1 MNFKADFRQPR
12 VRSADVRLAVA
23 PACSRLACASRRRRP
38 CLLIVVALAVLGFS
52 ASAPAADRVLAKGKG
67 IEVTQNELDEA
78 YVALRASLA
87 AQGRTV
93 PESQRRQVEQ
103 QLLQRLVMTEVL
115 LARATD
121 EDRTRGR
128 ERALKIV
135 EQERAKAKSPE
146 AFDNLIRANGLSPE
160 AFERQLIER
169 SVVELVI
176 ERDLRPKVQVTET
189 QVRDFYEKNSPEF
202 EQPERVHAAHILIGT
217 RNLLT
222 NAPLPEEAQAAKRE
236 LAETIARRVRA
247 GEDFA
252 ALAKEFSDDP
262 GSRDR
267 GGEYTFPRGQM
278 VPEFERTAFAQAAGQ
293 VSDPVKTDFG
303 WHIIKTIEKLPAR
316 RVPLEEVEPR
326 IRTQLEIV
334 ELQSLIPDYQ
344 KQVVAEAGVEF
355 TGAD

>member
-1 MNFKADFRQPR
+1 MNFPR
-12 VRSADVRLAVA
+12 LLPRLAA
-23 PACSRLACASRRRRP
+23 AGLA
-38 CLLIVVALAVLGFS
+38 ALAMLL
-52 ASAPAADRVLAKGKG
+52 PAARADRVLAKGKG
-67 IEVTQNELDEA
+67 LEITQSELDEA

-93 PESQRRQVEQ
+93 PENQRRQVEK

-121 EDRTRGR
+121 EDRARGR

-135 EQERAKAKSPE
+135 EAERAKAKNPE

-160 AFERQLIER
+160 VFERQLIER
-169 SVVELVI
+169 SIVELVI
-176 ERDLRPKVQVTET
+176 ERDLRPKVQVADA
-189 QVRDFYEKNSPEF
+189 QVRDFYEKNSREF

-217 RNLLT
+217 RNPLS

-236 LAETIARRVRA
+236 LAETLARRVRA

-293 VSDPVKTDFG
+293 VSDPVKTEFG

-326 IRTQLEIV
+326 IRTQLEVV

-344 KQVVAEAGVEF
+344 QQVVAEAGVEF
-355 TGAD
+355 TEAD